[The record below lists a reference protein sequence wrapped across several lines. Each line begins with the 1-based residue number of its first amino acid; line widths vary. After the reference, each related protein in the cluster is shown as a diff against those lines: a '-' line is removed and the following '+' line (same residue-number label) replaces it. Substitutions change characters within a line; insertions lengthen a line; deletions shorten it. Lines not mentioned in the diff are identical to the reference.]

1 MKRISANIIS
11 LALVLFIHALAG
23 ELKAQDGRKTLSQAQ
38 VTEFT
43 TSLKRV
49 SSSINSIESSFFQ
62 EKVLQ
67 MFSKKMVSQGVF
79 RYRRENKLEF
89 FYKTPMK
96 YRMVI
101 NGGKMMIDNGGKVQI
116 ISLDN
121 NAVVKEMKTLIQASF
136 LGKLHELGDSY
147 SISYFSERSGAVV
160 VEVLPKIKSVSD
172 MIKKISVTFDTSS
185 YIVSRLVLEEASKSV
200 TTYYFKNQQI
210 NTINDDENFHIK

>member
-1 MKRISANIIS
+1 MKRLSVYIITLVLTLCISA
-11 LALVLFIHALAG
+11 FAG
-23 ELKAQDGRKTLSQAQ
+23 ELKAQDGRKALSQSE

-43 TSLKRV
+43 TSLKKA
-49 SSSINSIESSFFQ
+49 SSTINSIESSFSQ
-62 EKVLQ
+62 EKELQ
-67 MFSKKMVSQGVF
+67 MFSKKMVSQGIF

-101 NGGKMMIDNGGKVQI
+101 NGTKMMIDNGGKVQI

-147 SISYFSERSGAVV
+147 SIFYFNERSGAVN
-160 VEVLPKIKSVSD
+160 VEVVPKIKSVSD
-172 MIKKISVTFDTSS
+172 MIKKISVTFEPSS
-185 YIVSRLVLEEASKSV
+185 YVVSRLVLEEASKSV

-210 NTINDDENFHIK
+210 NTINNDENFHIK

>member
-1 MKRISANIIS
+1 MKRFSTYIIT
-11 LALVLFIHALAG
+11 LLFSMCIPVFSG
-23 ELKAQDGRKTLSQAQ
+23 ELKAQDGRKVLSQAE

-49 SSSINSIESSFFQ
+49 SSSTNSIESSFSQ
-62 EKVLQ
+62 EKILQ

-101 NGGKMMIDNGGKVQI
+101 NGTKMMIDNGGKVQI

-160 VEVLPKIKSVSD
+160 VEVIPKIKNVSD
-172 MIKKISVTFDTSS
+172 MIKKISVTFDTSN
-185 YIVSRLVLEEASKSV
+185 YLVSKLALEEASKSV
-200 TTYYFKNQQI
+200 TVYYFKNRQI
-210 NTINDDENFHIK
+210 NTINNDENFHIK

>member
-1 MKRISANIIS
+1 MKRFSTFIIT
-11 LALVLFIHALAG
+11 LAFTLCIAVLPEG
-23 ELKAQDGRKTLSQAQ
+23 VKAQDGRQTLSQAE

-43 TSLKRV
+43 ASLKKV
-49 SSSINSIESSFFQ
+49 SSSINSIESSFTQ

-101 NGGKMMIDNGGKVQI
+101 NGPRMMIDNGSKVQI

-147 SISYFSERSGAVV
+147 SISYFSERSGDVV

-172 MIKKISVTFDTSS
+172 MIKKISVTFDSS
-185 YIVSRLVLEEASKSV
+185 SFIVSCLVIEEASKSV
-200 TTYYFKNQQI
+200 TTYYFKNRQI
-210 NTINDDENFHIK
+210 NTINNDENFHIK

>member
-1 MKRISANIIS
+1 MKRFSANIITLTFTIS
-11 LALVLFIHALAG
+11 ILAFVG
-23 ELKAQDGRKTLSQAQ
+23 ELKAQEGRKALSQAE

-49 SSSINSIESSFFQ
+49 SSSINSIESSFSQ
-62 EKVLQ
+62 EKILP

-89 FYKTPMK
+89 YYKTRMK

-101 NGGKMMIDNGGKVQI
+101 NGTKMMIDNGGKVQI
-116 ISLDN
+116 INLDN

-147 SISYFSERSGAVV
+147 SISYFNERSGAVV
-160 VEVLPKIKSVSD
+160 VEVIPKLKSVSD
-172 MIKKISVTFDTSS
+172 MIKKISVTFEPSS
-185 YIVSRLVLEEASKSV
+185 YVVSRLVLEEASKSV

-210 NTINDDENFHIK
+210 NTINNDENFHIK